1 MVKLYIKKL
10 EQQNYQNKY
19 KMMKKIFIIFIF
31 YIFAQSASA
40 ADKQISELNHLF
52 TQLKTLSNSQEA
64 KKVEDKIWELWTT
77 HPSEDSLTE
86 LLAKGSEYM
95 MQNQLTSAHNVFS
108 KVIELD
114 PKWAEGWNKR
124 ATVLYMMGNFELS
137 QKDINMVLSL
147 EKRHFGALSGQGL
160 VQTALENYE
169 KAIDSYIEAHKIY
182 PSSQST
188 LQMIEQLSILL
199 QKESI

>member
-19 KMMKKIFIIFIF
+19 RMMKKIFIIFIF

-40 ADKQISELNHLF
+40 ADKQISELNKLF
-52 TQLKTLSNSQEA
+52 AQLKALSNVEEA
-64 KKVEDKIWELWTT
+64 KKVEDKIWQLWTT
-77 HPSEDSLTE
+77 HPSEDTLTE

-137 QKDINMVLSL
+137 QKDIDMVLSL

>member
-1 MVKLYIKKL
+1 
-10 EQQNYQNKY
+10 
-19 KMMKKIFIIFIF
+19 MMKKFFIIFIF

-40 ADKQISELNHLF
+40 ADKQTSELNNLF
-52 TQLKTLSNSQEA
+52 TQLKAISDAEEA
-64 KKVEDKIWELWTT
+64 KKVEDKIWNLWTT
-77 HPSEDSLTE
+77 HPSEESLTE

-137 QKDINMVLSL
+137 QKDIDMVLSL

>member
-19 KMMKKIFIIFIF
+19 KMMKKFFIIFIF

-40 ADKQISELNHLF
+40 ADKQTSELNNLF
-52 TQLKTLSNSQEA
+52 TQLKAISNAEEA
-64 KKVEDKIWELWTT
+64 KKVEDKIWNLWTT
-77 HPSEDSLTE
+77 HPSEESLTE

-137 QKDINMVLSL
+137 QKDIDMVLSL